1 MSMILACTDPNTEQ
15 NLIHLADTKEAQSLT
30 QYFSSISQYFFEVAL
45 VVIPT
50 YFILLELF
58 LERLLGG

>member
-15 NLIHLADTKEAQSLT
+15 NLIPLADTKEAQSLT